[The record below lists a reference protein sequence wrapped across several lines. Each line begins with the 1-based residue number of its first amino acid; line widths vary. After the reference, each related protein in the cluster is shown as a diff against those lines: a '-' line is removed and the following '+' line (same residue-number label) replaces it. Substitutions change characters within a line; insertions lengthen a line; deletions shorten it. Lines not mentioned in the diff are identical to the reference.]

1 MFDFNKTPSTKEWQ
15 KWSVE
20 KREDEI
26 NNFLKLSGIE
36 NLILD
41 KTYDNGHVVFR
52 ITKNIP
58 VKERSNFLL
67 KLEMDI
73 KTKIDEA
80 ITVWCSAQG
89 DKNKLRNLRGVEIKT
104 KK

>member
-1 MFDFNKTPSTKEWQ
+1 
-15 KWSVE
+15 
-20 KREDEI
+20 
-26 NNFLKLSGIE
+26 
-36 NLILD
+36 
-41 KTYDNGHVVFR
+41 
-52 ITKNIP
+52 
-58 VKERSNFLL
+58 
-67 KLEMDI
+67 MDI